1 MDSKSNMYPHVHDAP
16 PQYGDYNAPAMIPA
30 ETAPQPSVITVQQPN
45 VYVQPPIQNNNLG
58 RMPVTVTC
66 PSCHTRQR
74 TNVNHEPST
83 KTHLLALL
91 ICLVGG
97 ICCCCIPYCVDSCQ
111 SATHTC
117 PACGAFVGTYQN

>member
-97 ICCCCIPYCVDSCQ
+97 ICCWCIPYYRGSCQ
-111 SATHTC
+111 NVIHTC
-117 PACGAFVGTYQN
+117 RLCGEIVGIFKN